1 MAEEETQNPSS
12 FRSATDQIE
21 ETASKSNNDAVGAQV
36 SGILKPTL
44 QDNDFLQSFVRIGL
58 EDSSSAKYTA
68 DDSVYK
74 RDAPKSGSSL
84 APPRSGIDGK
94 ERGRRSSVRFSK
106 ESVNNQLELEK
117 TKKKRRRRRSDVTF
131 RQEEIYT
138 DKDRAAAVNMG
149 SRDIKQSLKMKRRQD
164 RSRDLQIPEEAEPSA
179 MLALGNREMRCGN
192 LNIALNCINKVYRK
206 IILKKQKLSHFLIF
220 LFNFFN

>member
-1 MAEEETQNPSS
+1 MADDETQNDSIQNS
-12 FRSATDQIE
+12 QDGTLK
-21 ETASKSNNDAVGAQV
+21 TDAVGAQV
-36 SGILKPTL
+36 SGILKSTL

-58 EDSSSAKYTA
+58 EDSSNAKYTLG
-68 DDSVYK
+68 DDK
-74 RDAPKSGSSL
+74 RDITKLGINL
-84 APPRSGIDGK
+84 APPRSGGIDGRDK
-94 ERGRRSSVRFSK
+94 GRRSSVRFSK

-117 TKKKRRRRRSDVTF
+117 SKKKRRRRRSDVTY

-192 LNIALNCINKVYRK
+192 LNIALNCIHKVY
-206 IILKKQKLSHFLIF
+206 QKLFS
-220 LFNFFN
+220 